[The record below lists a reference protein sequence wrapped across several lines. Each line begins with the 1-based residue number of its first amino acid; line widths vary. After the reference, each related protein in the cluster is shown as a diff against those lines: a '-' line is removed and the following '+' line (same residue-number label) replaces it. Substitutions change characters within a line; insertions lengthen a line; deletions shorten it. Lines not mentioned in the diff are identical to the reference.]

1 MHRKRLKLAPFGS
14 VPFSFRDSSI
24 VATPVACD
32 YHAKKRLTFTE
43 PTETV
48 MPPACIQQ
56 DELNELSRI
65 AGEIIAPEKELGG
78 QPDLPVIK

>member
-1 MHRKRLKLAPFGS
+1 
-14 VPFSFRDSSI
+14 
-24 VATPVACD
+24 
-32 YHAKKRLTFTE
+32 
-43 PTETV
+43 